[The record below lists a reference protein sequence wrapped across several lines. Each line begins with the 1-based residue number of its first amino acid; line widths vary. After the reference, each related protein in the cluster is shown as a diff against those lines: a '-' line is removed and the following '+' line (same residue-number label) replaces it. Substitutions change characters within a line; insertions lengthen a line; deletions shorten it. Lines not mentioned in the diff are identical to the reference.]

1 MKKLIIAEKPSLS
14 TSVMKAIGKFE
25 NHKEGSNG
33 YFENENYIVTWAL
46 GHLLELKD
54 IDDYLGEKI
63 KWENIN
69 FPFVPKKFEYKIKDE
84 EAVIKQ
90 VEIIKSLIEREDIE
104 AIIHCGDADREGQ
117 IIIDTLLAFINNSK
131 PVLRLWLPE
140 QTEETIRYELRNAKN
155 NSEYINLHNEGIT
168 RSEIDWLLGINLTT
182 YLTVKSKTLLRV
194 GRVLIPIVKFIYDR
208 EMAIKNFKVEN
219 YYQLESSLGDT
230 ELKLSLDKKYSE
242 DEKDIALKVAVA
254 LNKNKAII
262 EKLENKEIKKYP
274 SKLFSLSKLQ
284 NHLSKNNKMP
294 FAKSEKIIQE
304 LYLKGYITYPRT
316 KTQYLADNEKEKVKK
331 ILEAINLPD
340 EFTFYDTK
348 KIFDSSKVESHSAIT
363 ITTKIPRTED
373 LTEDEK
379 LVYKTI
385 YNRFVS
391 NFVKEEASINQII
404 AIIRVGE
411 EIFTLKG
418 EAINKL
424 GFMKYEEQK
433 IENKLPNFKE
443 GDTYNIEFKAIKKK
457 TTPPKKVT
465 EEELGNFLE
474 NPFKTEKTTE
484 EEEYKALFE
493 GIEIGTVA
501 TRTGIIENAKSNHY
515 ISQKGSNYSIEPLGE
530 KLIEILDKL
539 KIDLYKNKT
548 VEFSKLLKKIYKG
561 EIEMNEVV
569 DEVVKEL
576 DDITSKEEDI
586 EVKQSEVEKG
596 IGTCPICG
604 KGQIYQKK
612 SKEGKIFYNCS
623 EEECKFFLW
632 QDSKFFNNPIII
644 TKEKLK
650 NMLAGKKQAFKLK
663 NKEGKEYEGYLKLKI
678 NGIYANFELDGFVND
693 NSSLG
698 TCPICGEGQ
707 IYQKK
712 SKEGKIFYTCSE
724 DECKFFL
731 WENSKFFNNPITI
744 TKEKMKNMLAG
755 KKQAFKLK
763 SKEGKDYEGYLKF
776 KINGIYVNF
785 ELDGLVNK
793 KIEKNKEV

>member
-1 MKKLIIAEKPSLS
+1 MKKVIIAEKPSLS

-69 FPFVPKKFEYKIKDE
+69 FPFVPKNFEYKIKDDE
-84 EAVIKQ
+84 VVIKQ
-90 VEIIKSLIEREDIE
+90 VEIIKNLIEREDVE

-117 IIIDTLLAFINNSK
+117 IIIDTLLAFISNSK

-140 QTEETIRYELRNAKN
+140 QTEGTIRYELRNVKN
-155 NSEYINLHNEGIT
+155 NSEYINLYNEGIT

-208 EMAIKNFKVEN
+208 EMTIKNFKVEN

-242 DEKDIALKVAVA
+242 IEKDIALKYAGS

-284 NHLSKNNKMP
+284 NHLSKNNKIP

-316 KTQYLADNEKEKVKK
+316 KTQYLAENEKEKVKK
-331 ILEAINLPD
+331 ILETINLPD
-340 EFTFYDTK
+340 EFAFYDSK

-363 ITTKIPRTED
+363 ITTKIPKNED

-404 AIIRVGE
+404 ATIRVGE
-411 EIFTLKG
+411 ESFILKG

-443 GDTYNIEFKAIKKK
+443 GDTYSIEFKAIKKK
-457 TTPPKKVT
+457 TTPPKKIT

-501 TRTGIIENAKSNHY
+501 TRTGIIENAKNNHY

-548 VEFSKLLKKIYKG
+548 VEFSKLLKKVYKG

-576 DDITSKEEDI
+576 DNITSKEENI
-586 EVKQSEVEKG
+586 EVKQNEIEKG
-596 IGTCPICG
+596 IGTCPVCG

-612 SKEGKIFYNCS
+612 SKEGKTFYTCS

-632 QDSKFFNNPIII
+632 QDSKFFNNPITI

-678 NGIYANFELDGFVND
+678 NGIYANFELDGFVNEG
-693 NSSLG
+693 NNLG
-698 TCPICGEGQ
+698 TCPVCGKGQ

-712 SKEGKIFYTCSE
+712 YKEGKTFYTCSE
-724 DECKFFL
+724 EECKFFL
-731 WENSKFFNNPITI
+731 WQDSKFFNNPITI
-744 TKEKMKNMLAG
+744 TKEKLKNMLAG

-763 SKEGKDYEGYLKF
+763 NKEGKEYEGYLKL
-776 KINGIYVNF
+776 KINGIYINF
-785 ELDGLVNK
+785 ELDGFVNK
-793 KIEKNKEV
+793 TEK

>member
-1 MKKLIIAEKPSLS
+1 MKKVIIAEKPSLS

-69 FPFVPKKFEYKIKDE
+69 FPFVPKNFEYKIKDDE
-84 EAVIKQ
+84 VVIKQ
-90 VEIIKSLIEREDIE
+90 VEIIKNLIEREDVE

-117 IIIDTLLAFINNSK
+117 IIIDTLLAFISNSK

-140 QTEETIRYELRNAKN
+140 QTEGTIRYELRNAKN
-155 NSEYINLHNEGIT
+155 NSEYINLYNEGIT

-208 EMAIKNFKVEN
+208 EMTIKNFKVEN

-230 ELKLSLDKKYSE
+230 ELKLSLEKKYSE
-242 DEKDIALKVAVA
+242 IEKDIALKYAGS

-284 NHLSKNNKMP
+284 NHLSKNNKIP

-316 KTQYLADNEKEKVKK
+316 KTQYLAENEKEKVKK
-331 ILEAINLPD
+331 ILETINLPD
-340 EFTFYDTK
+340 EFAFYDSK

-363 ITTKIPRTED
+363 ITTKIPKNED

-404 AIIRVGE
+404 ATIRVGE
-411 EIFTLKG
+411 ESFTLKG

-443 GDTYNIEFKAIKKK
+443 GDTYSIEFKAIKKK

-501 TRTGIIENAKSNHY
+501 TRTGIIENAKNNHY

-548 VEFSKLLKKIYKG
+548 VEFSKLLKKVYKG

-576 DDITSKEEDI
+576 DNITSKKENI
-586 EVKQSEVEKG
+586 EVKQNEIEKG
-596 IGTCPICG
+596 IGTCPVCG

-612 SKEGKIFYNCS
+612 SKEGKTFYTCS

-632 QDSKFFNNPIII
+632 QDSKFFNNPITI

-678 NGIYANFELDGFVND
+678 NGIYANFELDGFVNEV
-693 NSSLG
+693 NNLG
-698 TCPICGEGQ
+698 TCPVCGKGQ

-712 SKEGKIFYTCSE
+712 SKEGKTFYTCSKE
-724 DECKFFL
+724 ECKFFL
-731 WENSKFFNNPITI
+731 WQDSKFFNNPITI
-744 TKEKMKNMLAG
+744 TKEKLKNMLAG

-763 SKEGKDYEGYLKF
+763 NKEGKEYEGYLKL
-776 KINGIYVNF
+776 KINGIYINF
-785 ELDGLVNK
+785 ELDGFVNK
-793 KIEKNKEV
+793 TEK

>member
-1 MKKLIIAEKPSLS
+1 MKEKSLAFFFHQVQRKRGRRMKKLIIAEKPSLS
-14 TSVMKAIGKFE
+14 TSVMKAIGKFK

-33 YFENENYIVTWAL
+33 YFENEHYIVTWAL

-69 FPFVPKKFEYKIKDE
+69 FPFVPKNFEYKIKDDE
-84 EAVIKQ
+84 VVIKQ
-90 VEIIKSLIEREDIE
+90 VEIIKNLIEREDVE

-117 IIIDTLLAFINNSK
+117 IIIDTLLAFISNSK

-155 NSEYINLHNEGIT
+155 NSEYINLYNEGIT

-208 EMAIKNFKVEN
+208 EMTIKNFKVEN

-242 DEKDIALKVAVA
+242 IEKDIALKYAGS

-284 NHLSKNNKMP
+284 NHLSKNNKIS

-316 KTQYLADNEKEKVKK
+316 KTQYLAENEKEKVKK
-331 ILEAINLPD
+331 ILETINLPD
-340 EFTFYDTK
+340 EFAFYDSK

-363 ITTKIPRTED
+363 ITTKIPKNED

-404 AIIRVGE
+404 ATIRVGE
-411 EIFTLKG
+411 ESFTLKG

-443 GDTYNIEFKAIKKK
+443 GDTYSIEFKAIKKK

-501 TRTGIIENAKSNHY
+501 TRTGIIENAKNNHY

-548 VEFSKLLKKIYKG
+548 VEFSKLLKKVYKG

-576 DDITSKEEDI
+576 DNITSKEENI
-586 EVKQSEVEKG
+586 EVKQNEIEKG
-596 IGTCPICG
+596 IGTCPVCG

-612 SKEGKIFYNCS
+612 SKEGKTFYTCS

-632 QDSKFFNNPIII
+632 QDSKFFNNPITI

-678 NGIYANFELDGFVND
+678 NGIYANFELDGFVNK
-693 NSSLG
+693 
-698 TCPICGEGQ
+698 T
-707 IYQKK
+707 
-712 SKEGKIFYTCSE
+712 
-724 DECKFFL
+724 
-731 WENSKFFNNPITI
+731 
-744 TKEKMKNMLAG
+744 EK
-755 KKQAFKLK
+755 
-763 SKEGKDYEGYLKF
+763 
-776 KINGIYVNF
+776 
-785 ELDGLVNK
+785 
-793 KIEKNKEV
+793 

>member
-1 MKKLIIAEKPSLS
+1 MKKVIIAEKPSLS

-69 FPFVPKKFEYKIKDE
+69 FPFVPKNFEYKIKDDE
-84 EAVIKQ
+84 VVIKQ
-90 VEIIKSLIEREDIE
+90 VEIIKNLIEREDVE

-117 IIIDTLLAFINNSK
+117 IIIDTLLAFISNSK

-140 QTEETIRYELRNAKN
+140 QTEGTIRYELRNAKN
-155 NSEYINLHNEGIT
+155 NSEYINLYNEGIT

-208 EMAIKNFKVEN
+208 EMTIKNFKVEN
-219 YYQLESSLGDT
+219 YYQLESFLGDT
-230 ELKLSLDKKYSE
+230 ELKLSLEKKYSE
-242 DEKDIALKVAVA
+242 IEKDIALKYAGS

-284 NHLSKNNKMP
+284 NHLSKNNKIP

-316 KTQYLADNEKEKVKK
+316 KTQYLAENEKEKVKK
-331 ILEAINLPD
+331 ILETINLPD
-340 EFTFYDTK
+340 EFAFYDSK

-363 ITTKIPRTED
+363 ITTKIPKNED

-404 AIIRVGE
+404 ATIRVGE
-411 EIFTLKG
+411 ESFTLKG

-443 GDTYNIEFKAIKKK
+443 GDTYSIEFKAIKKK

-501 TRTGIIENAKSNHY
+501 TRTGIIENAKNNHY

-548 VEFSKLLKKIYKG
+548 VEFSKLLKKVYKG

-576 DDITSKEEDI
+576 DNITSKKENI
-586 EVKQSEVEKG
+586 EVKQNEIEKG
-596 IGTCPICG
+596 IGTCPVCG

-612 SKEGKIFYNCS
+612 SKEGKTFYTCS
-623 EEECKFFLW
+623 EEECRFFLW
-632 QDSKFFNNPIII
+632 QDSKFFNNPITI

-678 NGIYANFELDGFVND
+678 NGIYANFELDGFVNEG
-693 NSSLG
+693 NNLG
-698 TCPICGEGQ
+698 TCPVCGKGQ

-712 SKEGKIFYTCSE
+712 SKEGKTFYTCSE
-724 DECKFFL
+724 EECRFFL
-731 WENSKFFNNPITI
+731 WQDSKFFNNPITI
-744 TKEKMKNMLAG
+744 TKEKLKNMLAG

-763 SKEGKDYEGYLKF
+763 NKEGKEYEGYLKL
-776 KINGIYVNF
+776 KINGIYINF
-785 ELDGLVNK
+785 ELDGFVNK
-793 KIEKNKEV
+793 TEK

>member
-1 MKKLIIAEKPSLS
+1 MKKVIIAEKPSLS

-69 FPFVPKKFEYKIKDE
+69 FPFVPKNFEYKIKDDE
-84 EAVIKQ
+84 VVIKQ
-90 VEIIKSLIEREDIE
+90 VEIIKNLIEREDVE

-117 IIIDTLLAFINNSK
+117 IIIDTLLAFISNSK

-140 QTEETIRYELRNAKN
+140 QTEGTIRYELRNAKN
-155 NSEYINLHNEGIT
+155 NSEYINLYNEGIT

-208 EMAIKNFKVEN
+208 EMTIKNFKVEN
-219 YYQLESSLGDT
+219 YYQLESFLGDT
-230 ELKLSLDKKYSE
+230 ELKLSLEKKYSE
-242 DEKDIALKVAVA
+242 IEKDIALKYAGS

-284 NHLSKNNKMP
+284 NHLSKNNKIP

-316 KTQYLADNEKEKVKK
+316 KTQYLAENEKEKVKK
-331 ILEAINLPD
+331 ILETINLPD
-340 EFTFYDTK
+340 EFAFYDSK

-363 ITTKIPRTED
+363 ITTKIPKNED

-404 AIIRVGE
+404 ATIRVGE
-411 EIFTLKG
+411 ESFTLKG

-443 GDTYNIEFKAIKKK
+443 GDTYSIEFKAIKKK

-501 TRTGIIENAKSNHY
+501 TRTGIIENAKNNHY

-548 VEFSKLLKKIYKG
+548 VEFSKLLKKVYKG

-576 DDITSKEEDI
+576 DNITSKKENI
-586 EVKQSEVEKG
+586 EVKQNEIEKG
-596 IGTCPICG
+596 IGTCPVCG

-612 SKEGKIFYNCS
+612 SKEGKTFYTCS

-632 QDSKFFNNPIII
+632 QDSKFFNNPITI

-678 NGIYANFELDGFVND
+678 NGIYANFELDGFVNEG
-693 NSSLG
+693 NNLG
-698 TCPICGEGQ
+698 TCPVCGKGQ

-712 SKEGKIFYTCSE
+712 SKEGKTFYTCSE
-724 DECKFFL
+724 EECRFFL
-731 WENSKFFNNPITI
+731 WQDSKFFNNPITI
-744 TKEKMKNMLAG
+744 TKEKLKNMLAG

-763 SKEGKDYEGYLKF
+763 NKEGKEYEGYLKL
-776 KINGIYVNF
+776 KINGIYINF
-785 ELDGLVNK
+785 ELDGFVNK
-793 KIEKNKEV
+793 TEK

>member
-1 MKKLIIAEKPSLS
+1 MKKVIIAEKPSLS

-69 FPFVPKKFEYKIKDE
+69 FPFVPKNFEYKIKDDE
-84 EAVIKQ
+84 VVIKQ
-90 VEIIKSLIEREDIE
+90 VEIIKNLIEREDVE

-117 IIIDTLLAFINNSK
+117 IIIDTLLAFISNSK

-140 QTEETIRYELRNAKN
+140 QTEETIRHELRSAKN
-155 NSEYINLHNEGIT
+155 NSEYINLYNEGIT

-208 EMAIKNFKVEN
+208 EMTIKNFKVEN

-242 DEKDIALKVAVA
+242 IEKDIALKYAGS

-284 NHLSKNNKMP
+284 NHLSKNNKIP

-316 KTQYLADNEKEKVKK
+316 KTQYLAENEKEKVKK
-331 ILEAINLPD
+331 ILETINLPD
-340 EFTFYDTK
+340 EFAFYDSK

-363 ITTKIPRTED
+363 ITTKIPKNED

-404 AIIRVGE
+404 ATIRVGE
-411 EIFTLKG
+411 ESFTLKG

-443 GDTYNIEFKAIKKK
+443 GDTYSIEFKAIKKK

-501 TRTGIIENAKSNHY
+501 TRTGIIENAKNNHY

-548 VEFSKLLKKIYKG
+548 VEFSKLLKKVYKG

-576 DDITSKEEDI
+576 DNITSKEENI
-586 EVKQSEVEKG
+586 EVKQNEIEKG
-596 IGTCPICG
+596 IGTCPVCG

-612 SKEGKIFYNCS
+612 SKEGKTFYTCS

-632 QDSKFFNNPIII
+632 QDSKFFNNPITI

-678 NGIYANFELDGFVND
+678 NGIYANFELDGFVNEG
-693 NSSLG
+693 NNLG
-698 TCPICGEGQ
+698 TCPVCGKGQ

-712 SKEGKIFYTCSE
+712 SKEGKTFYTCSE
-724 DECKFFL
+724 EECKFFL
-731 WENSKFFNNPITI
+731 WQDSKFFNNPITI
-744 TKEKMKNMLAG
+744 TKEKLKNMLAG

-763 SKEGKDYEGYLKF
+763 NKEGKEYEGYLKL
-776 KINGIYVNF
+776 KINGIYANF
-785 ELDGLVNK
+785 ELDGFVNK
-793 KIEKNKEV
+793 TEK